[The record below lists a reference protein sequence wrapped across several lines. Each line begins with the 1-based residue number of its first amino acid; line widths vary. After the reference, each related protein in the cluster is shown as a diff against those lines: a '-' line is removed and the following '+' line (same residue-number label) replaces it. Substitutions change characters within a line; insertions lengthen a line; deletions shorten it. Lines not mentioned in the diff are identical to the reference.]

1 MMYKVIS
8 VLFLAASLAA
18 CSSIKPKPE
27 TTETV
32 QVPFMDGEV
41 VVTFT
46 KDGQFESMT
55 SSAST
60 RLTSNLPT
68 SREEAAIVANL
79 RAKQRIVEFLETEVE
94 GERFVTTATKSL
106 QQSQSFGGPESA
118 ELNAEIAQNVQ
129 QEIRQK
135 SKAILRGV
143 HTQSVVFDEKSR
155 FVKVTVRTGAKEI
168 ATAKQVRA
176 MMGN

>member
-8 VLFLAASLAA
+8 VLFLAASMAA
-18 CSSIKPKPE
+18 CSSIKSKSE
-27 TTETV
+27 SGETV
-32 QVPFMDGEV
+32 QLPFMDGEV

-46 KDGQFESMT
+46 KDGQFERLT

-60 RLTSNLPT
+60 RVTSNLPT

-79 RAKQRIVEFLETEVE
+79 RAKQRIVEFMETEVE
-94 GERFVTTATKSL
+94 SERFVTTATNSL
-106 QQSQSFGGPESA
+106 QQSQSFGGPEAA

-129 QEIRQK
+129 QEIREK
-135 SKAILRGV
+135 SRAILRGV
-143 HTQSVVFDEKSR
+143 HTQSVVFDDKSKTIR
-155 FVKVTVRTGAKEI
+155 VTVQTGTKEI
-168 ATAKQVRA
+168 VTAKQIRA